1 MNRFL
6 ATVTKIQTK
15 ENLNI
20 VNFEFASHKLTMM
33 SLDLDES
40 LRVNSQV
47 TLSIK
52 PTHIA
57 LAKDFVGVVS
67 YSNQLGAEIVEVENG
82 ELLSSIKLSVGDAMF
97 ESIIT
102 KDSSTRMDLKVGDMV
117 KIFMKA
123 SELSISEIV
132 RC

>member
-1 MNRFL
+1 MNRFR
-6 ATVTKIQTK
+6 AIVTKIQTK

-20 VNFEFASHKLTMM
+20 VNFEFASYKLTMM

-40 LRVNSQV
+40 IKVSTLV
-47 TLSIK
+47 TLSVK

-57 LAKDFVGVVS
+57 LAKEFSGVVS
-67 YSNQLGAEIVEVENG
+67 YSNQLPAEIIEVENG
-82 ELLSSIKLSVGDAMF
+82 ELLSSIKLSVGDAKF
-97 ESIIT
+97 QSIIT
-102 KDSSTRMDLKVGDMV
+102 KDSSVRMDLKVGDMV
-117 KIFMKA
+117 KIFIKA

>member
-1 MNRFL
+1 MNRFH

-20 VNFEFASHKLTMM
+20 VNFEFASYKLTMM

-40 LRVNSQV
+40 IKVSTLV
-47 TLSIK
+47 TLSVK

-57 LAKDFVGVVS
+57 LAKEFSGVVS
-67 YSNQLGAEIVEVENG
+67 YSNQLGAEIIEVENG
-82 ELLSSIKLSVGDAMF
+82 ELLSSIKLSVGDAKF
-97 ESIIT
+97 QSIIT
-102 KDSSTRMDLKVGDMV
+102 KDSSVRMDLKVGDMV
-117 KIFMKA
+117 KIFIKA

>member
-47 TLSIK
+47 TLSVK

>member
-1 MNRFL
+1 MNRFF

-47 TLSIK
+47 TLSVK

-57 LAKDFVGVVS
+57 LAKEFSGVVS
-67 YSNQLGAEIVEVENG
+67 YSNQLAAEIVEVENG
-82 ELLSSIKLSVGDAMF
+82 ELLSSIKLSVGDAKF

-102 KDSSTRMDLKVGDMV
+102 KDSSTRMNLKVGDMV

>member
-1 MNRFL
+1 MNRFH

-20 VNFEFASHKLTMM
+20 VNFEFASYKLTMM

-40 LRVNSQV
+40 IKVSTLV
-47 TLSIK
+47 TLSVK

-57 LAKDFVGVVS
+57 LAKEFSGVVS
-67 YSNQLGAEIVEVENG
+67 YSNQLPAEIIEVENG
-82 ELLSSIKLSVGDAMF
+82 ELLSSIKLSVGDAKF
-97 ESIIT
+97 QSIIT
-102 KDSSTRMDLKVGDMV
+102 KDSSVRMDLKVGDMV
-117 KIFMKA
+117 KIFIKA

>member
-1 MNRFL
+1 MNRFH

-20 VNFEFASHKLTMM
+20 VNFEFASYKLTMM

-40 LRVNSQV
+40 IKVS
-47 TLSIK
+47 TLVRLSVK

-57 LAKDFVGVVS
+57 LAKEFSGVVS
-67 YSNQLGAEIVEVENG
+67 YSNQLGAEIIEVENG
-82 ELLSSIKLSVGDAMF
+82 ELLSSIKLSVGDAKF
-97 ESIIT
+97 QSIIT
-102 KDSSTRMDLKVGDMV
+102 KDSSVRMDLKVGDMV
-117 KIFMKA
+117 KIFIKA

>member
-47 TLSIK
+47 TLSVK

-67 YSNQLGAEIVEVENG
+67 YSNQLAAEIVEVENG
-82 ELLSSIKLSVGDAMF
+82 ELLSSIKLSVGDAKF

-102 KDSSTRMDLKVGDMV
+102 KDSSTRMNLKVGDMV

>member
-1 MNRFL
+1 MNRFH

-20 VNFEFASHKLTMM
+20 VNFEFASYKLTMM

-40 LRVNSQV
+40 IKVSTLVR
-47 TLSIK
+47 LSIK

-57 LAKDFVGVVS
+57 LAKEFSGVVS
-67 YSNQLGAEIVEVENG
+67 YSNQLPAEIIEVENG
-82 ELLSSIKLSVGDAMF
+82 ELLSSIKLSVGDAKF
-97 ESIIT
+97 QSIIT
-102 KDSSTRMDLKVGDMV
+102 KDSSVRMDLKVGDMV
-117 KIFMKA
+117 KIFIKA

>member
-1 MNRFL
+1 MNRFF

-47 TLSIK
+47 TLSVK